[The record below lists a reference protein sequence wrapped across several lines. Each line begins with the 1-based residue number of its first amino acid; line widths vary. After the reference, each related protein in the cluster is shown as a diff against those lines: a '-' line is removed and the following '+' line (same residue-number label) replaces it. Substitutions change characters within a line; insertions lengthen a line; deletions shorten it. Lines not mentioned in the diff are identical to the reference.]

1 MNQQLKLSLKKLRLS
16 GIAGSIEMRL
26 HEAMANQLSHA
37 EFLELILSDELAV
50 REDRALQRRLKAAQF
65 RQLKRIEDFDFS

>member
-16 GIAGSIEMRL
+16 GIMGSIEMRL

-37 EFLELILSDELAV
+37 EFLGLILSDELAV
-50 REDRALQRRLKAAQF
+50 REEGHCRGGLRQRSF
-65 RQLKRIEDFDFS
+65 GN